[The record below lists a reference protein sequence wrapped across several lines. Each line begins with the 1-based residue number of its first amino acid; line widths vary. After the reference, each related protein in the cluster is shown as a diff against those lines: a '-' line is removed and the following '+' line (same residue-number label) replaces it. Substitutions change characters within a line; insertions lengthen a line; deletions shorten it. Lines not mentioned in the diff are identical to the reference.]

1 MIVAS
6 VAMLFSFF
14 ILIVLIYKKDAQKST
29 YVRELLKTHHQDLT
43 LPAFAAKVAKTD
55 GICLTLSLFFPFSFP
70 LAPLSPLF

>member
-29 YVRELLKTHHQDLT
+29 YISFLGLAVFFYLL
-43 LPAFAAKVAKTD
+43 
-55 GICLTLSLFFPFSFP
+55 GNFFEVLGFTMQVQQFGV
-70 LAPLSPLF
+70 